1 MEYSFTDNGLLNNI
15 EYYYSVTSFSKPD
28 IVSLYPSIESSID
41 MNAIEVIAGTG
52 SPEEIGLVAVV
63 PNPYRGDEYYNE
75 YNPPW
80 ERSSFAGTWME
91 QDRRLQFINLPSPST
106 IKVYTLS
113 GDEVYTL
120 DHNNP
125 NKGYADWNMT
135 SNVGQTVASGIYL
148 FTVQD
153 KSKNIQT
160 GKFVV
165 IK

>member
-1 MEYSFTDNGLLNNI
+1 
-15 EYYYSVTSFSKPD
+15 
-28 IVSLYPSIESSID
+28 
-41 MNAIEVIAGTG
+41 
-52 SPEEIGLVAVV
+52 
-63 PNPYRGDEYYNE
+63 
-75 YNPPW
+75 
-80 ERSSFAGTWME
+80 ME

-113 GDEVYTL
+113 GDQVYTL

-125 NKGYADWNMT
+125 NKGYADRNMT